1 MKTFLVLLVLSVV
14 SCSLAFETCPRD
26 RCEES
31 CKNRCG
37 DKPNK
42 AYTCQCNEHCERFE
56 DCCHDYHL
64 CLYSNPSSGD
74 ETPSGKSDADTSSGK
89 AVHSGKLDT
98 SCQGR
103 CGEKYNKKNQ
113 CHCNK
118 KCGKFN
124 NCCSDYGKVCGG
136 TSNDA
141 DTSSGNAVHSG
152 KSDTSCQ
159 GRCGEKYNKKN
170 QCHCNKKCG
179 KFNNCC
185 SDYGKACGGTS
196 SHSNDADTSS
206 GNAVHSGK
214 SGKDISNEEIIQ
226 ISEKLYKLDVNKAT
240 DSDIIL
246 NKQQQ
251 AENPGSQ
258 DDLSDEPLYKFVNE
272 KLFSRPT
279 YATFIK
285 LMDNYDRKTG
295 TDESY
300 TADEIKEQEAFL
312 QEIMKTKLMKELYH
326 FFHHKGLYHTEKE
339 FVTDLQKMWFGL
351 YSRSTG
357 EADSSGFEHVFLGE
371 VKKGKVSGFHSW
383 IRFYF
388 LEKKGMMDYYSYN
401 FDGPWTSYPDVLGK
415 QFHWDGYYKE
425 VGTQFIGS
433 SPEYDMGIYTLCFIS
448 RPGKKCNVS
457 LGGHGLS
464 IQTYTWTKT
473 TYGNGKS
480 YIATAYPIG
489 LNLA

>member
-152 KSDTSCQ
+152 KSDSNPSSGYETPS
-159 GRCGEKYNKKN
+159 
-170 QCHCNKKCG
+170 G
-179 KFNNCC
+179 K
-185 SDYGKACGGTS
+185 S
-196 SHSNDADTSS
+196 DADTSS